1 MRFIGEAEEAR
12 SEIYAREGGA
22 MSEVSFYDILIEEIM
37 NCNPP
42 LIEKSASIYAVAKKV
57 GMKRRH
63 VWVVEGKD
71 SRKLVGVITEKDLLD
86 VISPLPFRSYTIGV
100 ISPRCLHHTEL
111 EKAEDIM
118 AGPVIKCHPKTT
130 IEEAL
135 RLMVNHRIRRLAVTE
150 NDEIIGELSLTNV
163 IHAYFSI

>member
-1 MRFIGEAEEAR
+1 MPEA
-12 SEIYAREGGA
+12 G
-22 MSEVSFYDILIEEIM
+22 FYNISVAKIM
-37 NCNPP
+37 NSNPP
-42 LIEKSASIYAVAKKV
+42 LIEKSASMYAVAKKV

-86 VISPLPFRSYTIGV
+86 VISPLPHRSYAIAV
-100 ISPRCLHHTEL
+100 IRPKSLHHTEF

-118 AGPVIKCHPKTT
+118 AKPVIRCHPQTM

-135 RLMVNHRIRRLAVTE
+135 QLMVRHGVRRLAVTE
-150 NDEIIGELSLTNV
+150 NDEILGELSLTNV
-163 IHAYFSI
+163 IHAYFSL

>member
-1 MRFIGEAEEAR
+1 MGGDMMPEA
-12 SEIYAREGGA
+12 G
-22 MSEVSFYDILIEEIM
+22 FYDAPVEKIM
-37 NCNPP
+37 NSNPP

-63 VWVVEGKD
+63 VWVVEEKD

-86 VISPLPFRSYTIGV
+86 VVSPLPHKSYTVGV
-100 ISPRCLHHTEL
+100 ISPRSLRHTEF

-118 AGPVIKCHPKTT
+118 VKPVLKCHPQTT
-130 IEEAL
+130 MEEAL
-135 RLMVNHRIRRLAVTE
+135 HLMTGHGVRRLAVAE
-150 NDEIIGELSLTNV
+150 DDEILGELCLTNV

>member
-1 MRFIGEAEEAR
+1 
-12 SEIYAREGGA
+12 

-42 LIEKSASIYAVAKKV
+42 LIEKDASIYAVARKV

-71 SRKLVGVITEKDLLD
+71 SKKLVGVITEKDLLD
-86 VISPLPFRSYTIGV
+86 IVSPLPLRSYTIGV
-100 ISPRCLHHTEL
+100 IRPKSLQHTEF

-118 AGPVIKCHPKTT
+118 AKPVIKCHPKMT

-135 RLMVNHRIRRLAVTE
+135 HLMVNHRIRRLAVTE

-163 IHAYFSI
+163 LHTYFSL